1 MESAPEIFDLDI
13 EREHI
18 FAHAVDVVG
27 LIEQDDRVFQ
37 IQLHLASNLPIK
49 QVLVW
54 DYDDIGT
61 W

>member
-1 MESAPEIFDLDI
+1 MESAPEVFHLDV

-37 IQLHLASNLPIK
+37 IQLHLASNLTIE
-49 QVLVW
+49 QVLVR
-54 DYDDIGT
+54 DYDDISA